1 MHTEENQWPGIRLNV
16 SLMSFSAPFFSCPLL
31 CKDLFFFIFRTLRFI
46 R

>member
-31 CKDLFFFIFRTLRFI
+31 YKDLFFLIFRTLRFI